1 MNQID
6 KRMYAETRGIGQMFA
21 QAVSNQLTRARGLD
35 LARRQRTL
43 LRTVNCVG
51 VGLHSGRDL
60 TLTLKPAAA
69 GTGIVFRRVDLDGAP
84 EIQARFDNVVDAT
97 MCTTLGTD
105 NGVRVGTVEHLMA
118 AFAGCHVDNAI
129 VEVDGPEVPV
139 MDGSAAPFVFLIECA
154 GTVEQDSRG
163 TVIEILKPVRVEL
176 DGKSAE
182 LVPSDTFTVAF
193 EIDFASGAIAHQS
206 IELELVNGTFNKEV
220 SRARTFGFAEEV
232 EKLRAAGLARG
243 GSLDNA
249 VVVEGDKI
257 LNADGLR
264 YRDEFVRHKVL
275 DAVGDLKLAGGEI
288 QGAYRGARAGHQLTN
303 LLLRALF
310 ADPTAYCVHGPAMPV
325 PAAETAPARVRAARR
340 A

>member
-6 KRMYAETRGIGQMFA
+6 KHTFKATRGIGQTAF
-21 QAVSNQLTRARGLD
+21 NPLTRARGLD

-43 LRTVNCVG
+43 LRSVNCKG

-60 TLTLKPAAA
+60 SLTLKPAMA
-69 GTGIVFRRVDLDGAP
+69 GTGIVFRRVDLAGSP
-84 EIQARFDNVVDAT
+84 EIPARWDHVVDAT
-97 MCTTLGTD
+97 MCTTLGAE

-118 AFAGCHVDNAI
+118 AFSGCHVDNAI
-129 VEVDGPEVPV
+129 VEVDGPEIPV
-139 MDGSAAPFVFLIECA
+139 MDGSAAPFVFLIDCA
-154 GTVEQDSRG
+154 GTIEQEAPR
-163 TVIEILKPVRVEL
+163 TVIEILKPVKVEHN
-176 DGKSAE
+176 GKIAE
-182 LVPSDTFTVAF
+182 LLPSDTFTVAF
-193 EIDFASGAIAHQS
+193 EIDFASGAIAHQA

-220 SRARTFGFAEEV
+220 ARARTFGFAEEV
-232 EKLRAAGLARG
+232 EKMRAAGLALG

-249 VVVEGDKI
+249 VVVEGDKV

-264 YRDEFVRHKVL
+264 YEDEFVRHKVL

-288 QGAYRGARAGHQLTN
+288 QGAYRGARAGHQMTN

-310 ADPTAYCVHGPAMPV
+310 ADPSAYCVHGPVTHQTAM
-325 PAAETAPARVRAARR
+325 AAPAPVRSEAPIRRR